1 MGIKM
6 PLLPYSQK
14 ALEPFISE
22 QTLQYHYG
30 KHHKAYVDKTNSL
43 VEGKDL
49 DKASLKEIVQN
60 SSGALFNASAQA
72 WNHEFYWN
80 GLCAPRQ
87 SSSQQ
92 SLPQELKT
100 ALEKQFGSF
109 DEFKSLFAKE
119 ALAHFG
125 SGWAWL
131 VQDQKEQLK
140 VLSTHDAD
148 TPLAHGE
155 KPLLTCDVWEHAYYL
170 DYKNNRGQYLEGF
183 WNLVNWEFVQKNLFS

>member
-49 DKASLKEIVQN
+49 DKADLKEIVLN

-80 GLCAPRQ
+80 GLCAARQ
-87 SSSQQ
+87 ESSQP
-92 SLPQELKT
+92 LPQELKR
-100 ALEKQFGSF
+100 ALEKQFGSVE
-109 DEFKSLFAKE
+109 EFQSQFVKE

-131 VQDQKEQLK
+131 VRDSKEQLK
-140 VLSTHDAD
+140 VVSTHDAD
-148 TPLAHGE
+148 TPLVHGE
-155 KPLLTCDVWEHAYYL
+155 KPLLTCDVWEHAYYI
-170 DYKNNRGQYLEGF
+170 DYRNNRGQYLEGF
-183 WNLVNWEFVQKNLFS
+183 WKLVNWDFVHQNLLKE